1 MLIEVFGMITIPKKK
16 KLVLLTMCD
25 HVVGAASEV

>member
-1 MLIEVFGMITIPKKK
+1 MLIEVFGMITIPKTKF
-16 KLVLLTMCD
+16 VLLTMCD